1 MNATASTTTLF
12 QYPTMFAN
20 VNANAS
26 QAYTSPPS
34 DSQIQLHGAQQISP
48 AQSASNTPLNVSPTS
63 PRNPNMLPPFSLATR
78 QIRAPKSPMYIPAV
92 LRPTER
98 PHRPS
103 PLTPPRSVHGST
115 DSLDGSKIPLP
126 PSRTSTSDGKNKVT
140 RVEDISE
147 EPVPEQPMGGVT
159 GVPTRSHWKPDVD
172 AIICDAPICQKSF
185 NLFERRH
192 HCRHCGHVFCNTHS
206 HYTIPLD
213 QDAEFHP
220 SGTESRACKHCCEQ
234 YRRWHNA
241 RTSRK
246 NSISSDVATL
256 PGTPAIGV
264 RRGKADESQK
274 SPVVTSVP
282 RDWNWSTF

>member
-1 MNATASTTTLF
+1 MNATATTTTLF
-12 QYPTMFAN
+12 PYPTMFG
-20 VNANAS
+20 NANAS
-26 QAYTSPPS
+26 QGYTSPPS
-34 DSQIQLHGAQQISP
+34 DSQINLYGAQQISP
-48 AQSASNTPLNVSPTS
+48 AHSASNTPLNVSPTS
-63 PRNPNMLPPFSLATR
+63 PRNPNMVPSFSLFTR
-78 QIRAPKSPMYIPAV
+78 PRDTPKVPLYVPAV

-126 PSRTSTSDGKNKVT
+126 ASRTSTSDGKGKATHVQ
-140 RVEDISE
+140 DISE
-147 EPVPEQPMGGVT
+147 EPVAEQPT
-159 GVPTRSHWKPDVD
+159 GEIQGLPTRTHWKPDAD
-172 AIICDAPICQKSF
+172 AIVCDAPICQKTF

-192 HCRHCGHVFCNTHS
+192 HCRHCGHLFCNTHS

-220 SGTESRACKHCCEQ
+220 NGTESRACKHCWEQ

-241 RTSRK
+241 RASRK
-246 NSISSDVATL
+246 NSISSDVTTL
-256 PGTPAIGV
+256 PGTPTIGV
-264 RRGKADESQK
+264 RRGKAEESLK
-274 SPVVTSVP
+274 SPVATSVP